1 MRRRWAKIC
10 LGAVL
15 CLATLTCSP
24 AARVEPQGLDLPAP
38 QQMPA
43 MAPAQGE
50 IIGTG
55 PVRVA
60 LILPLTGS
68 AASVGQSMANGA
80 RLALEQTSSPT
91 IHLVLKDA
99 GNGAET
105 ARAATQQAL
114 AEGAEL
120 ILGPLTA
127 DSVAIAGAIAKS
139 YDTPLI
145 GFSST
150 SSVATDGVYLLSVL
164 PEAEIM
170 RALGF
175 ARAQGRNAIAAII
188 PDTPLGT
195 AQAEALRQAAG
206 ESGMQI
212 VGMEMFADEAQA
224 RRAVERLAPAM
235 RSNLADVLY
244 LPDRATAPNFGILL
258 EAARVPRERTLMIGS
273 ADWEGDAAIGAQPYL
288 AGAVYPAIDP
298 AGFAALAGP
307 YGARFGSAPHQFAT
321 LAYSAVLVA
330 NTPALGLAAP
340 PFGSGLLSPTGF
352 AGRDGP
358 LRFHFDGRGEYGLV
372 LRQITPGGAITV
384 EAARLGGLPLASSGG
399 IGMDAG
405 IPPAAEFR

>member
-1 MRRRWAKIC
+1 MRSGWAKNF
-10 LGAVL
+10 LGVVL
-15 CLATLTCSP
+15 CLAVLACSP
-24 AARVEPQGLDLPAP
+24 TGRVVPQGPTLPTAP
-38 QQMPA
+38 ISS

-60 LILPLTGS
+60 LILPLSGS

-80 RLALEQTSSPT
+80 RLAMEQTPGPT

-99 GNGAET
+99 GSSAEM
-105 ARAATQQAL
+105 ARNATQEAL

-120 ILGPLTA
+120 IIGPLTA
-127 DSVAIAGAIAKS
+127 DSVAMAGALARS

-188 PDTPLGT
+188 PDTPLGN
-195 AQAEALRQAAG
+195 ARAEALRQAAG
-206 ESGMQI
+206 ETGMEI
-212 VGMEMFADEAQA
+212 VGIEMFSDEAQA

-235 RSNLADVLY
+235 RSNLVDALY
-244 LPDRATAPNFGILL
+244 LPDSATAPSFGILL
-258 EAARVPRERTLMIGS
+258 EAARVPRDRFIVIGS
-273 ADWEGDAAIGAQPYL
+273 ADWEGEAEISAQTYL
-288 AGAVYPAIDP
+288 TGAVYPAIDP
-298 AGFAALAGP
+298 AGLAGLAGA
-307 YGARFGSAPHQFAT
+307 YRARFGTEPHQFTT
-321 LAYSAVLVA
+321 LAYSAVLLA
-330 NTPALGLAAP
+330 NTPSLSLSTP
-340 PFGSGLLSPTGF
+340 PFGNGLLSPTGF
-352 AGRDGP
+352 TGRDGP
-358 LRFHFDGRGEYGLV
+358 IRFHFDGRGEYGLAM
-372 LRQITPGGAITV
+372 RQIGPGRATTI

>member
-1 MRRRWAKIC
+1 VKSF

-15 CLATLTCSP
+15 CLAAIACSP
-24 AARVEPQGLDLPAP
+24 SARVAPQGPSLPAVP
-38 QQMPA
+38 QMPA

-60 LILPLTGS
+60 LILPLSGS
-68 AASVGQSMANGA
+68 AASVGRSMANGA
-80 RLALEQTSSPT
+80 RLAMEQTPGPT

-99 GNGAET
+99 GSSAET
-105 ARAATQQAL
+105 ARSATQEAL

-120 ILGPLTA
+120 IIGPLTA
-127 DSVAIAGAIAKS
+127 DSVAMAGALARS

-188 PDTPLGT
+188 PDTPLGN
-195 AQAEALRQAAG
+195 ARAEALRQAAG
-206 ESGMQI
+206 ENGMEI
-212 VGMEMFADEAQA
+212 VGVEMFSDEAQA

-235 RSNLADVLY
+235 RSNLVDALY
-244 LPDRATAPNFGILL
+244 LPDSATAPSFGILL
-258 EAARVPRERTLMIGS
+258 EAARVPRDRFVVIGS
-273 ADWEGDAAIGAQPYL
+273 TDWEGEASISAQAYL
-288 AGAVYPAIDP
+288 AGAVYPAI
-298 AGFAALAGP
+298 GLAGLAGA
-307 YGARFGSAPHQFAT
+307 YRARFGAEPHQFTT
-321 LAYSAVLVA
+321 LAYSAVLLA
-330 NTPALGLAAP
+330 NTPSLGLATP
-340 PFGSGLLSPTGF
+340 PFGNGLLSPTGF
-352 AGRDGP
+352 TGRDGSI
-358 LRFHFDGRGEYGLV
+358 RFHFDGRGEYGLAM
-372 LRQITPGGAITV
+372 RQIGPGGATTI

-399 IGMDAG
+399 IGLDAG